1 MNDRL
6 VTERDY
12 SSLSVKD
19 LLEAREA
26 YHVHLAHLDN
36 VIGTAI
42 GRRRVRVL
50 EAHSPELRA
59 DARRVRSPKT
69 LMNTAVA
76 RWSPP
81 CVLVFVDR
89 WVPCDGFVKYPDQAV
104 PRLLY
109 MPDGR
114 VVPTCVVYVE
124 KGTQRT
130 RPLTNLTFPKQLL
143 GGGFPILTEVQGEQ
157 RVGSFG
163 CLVTSGAQVFGL
175 TNRHVAGP
183 PGQRVVTLVD
193 GERYEIGVSAPRQL
207 GTLPFA
213 QAYPGWPGA
222 RAVSNLDAGLV
233 RLDSVTD
240 WTAQIYG
247 VGAMGRLADLST
259 DNFTLDL
266 IGCPVRAFGG
276 ASGAMTGEIQGLFYR
291 YRSVGGQDFVADLL
305 IGPRS
310 GADTVPTRPGDSGT
324 VWFVDE
330 LARNGAPSTGR
341 GASLRPIALQWGGQR
356 FVEHSAEH
364 FAERLTDGVADATY
378 QFALATCLST
388 VCRELE
394 VEILRDWNIGHSDYW
409 GKTGHYKIGA
419 KACELLSDKKLSKL
433 MMANQGNIGYGDD
446 ELVTGR
452 TVKMDEQGFVPL
464 ADVPDLVWRTTRKM
478 DAANHFAD
486 LDEEGQGRY
495 AGKTLLELWRDGR
508 CNTPA
513 QWSEFYDTLGRTLA
527 DGQRGALPFRVWQS
541 YAAMVA
547 FVRAGN
553 VPRYVAAAGTLSHYV
568 GDACQP
574 LHVSYLHHGR
584 PGRPDESKVHS
595 VYETVML
602 DRHAAELI
610 EEVNR
615 ALRGKKVADAE
626 LFTGGR
632 AAADATVALMEAT
645 IATLPPLEVIEAFN
659 AVPSRGRVEHMWEAL
674 HARTVA
680 CVARG
685 ALVLATIW
693 ESAWREGGGAK
704 VADGK
709 IKTIPAEPTL
719 KALYL
724 DKTFVPA
731 VWLKNLSD
739 EELPGLGDGGG
750 SRPRAR
756 LPARGRASSPRVPA
770 PGAR

>member
-6 VTERDY
+6 LPERDY

-36 VIGTAI
+36 VVGTAI
-42 GRRRVRVL
+42 GRRRMRIG
-50 EAHSPELRA
+50 EARRPELRA
-59 DARRVRSPKT
+59 DSRRGRARKT
-69 LMNTAVA
+69 LTNTAVP

-89 WVPCDGFVKYPDQAV
+89 WIPSDGFVRNPDQAV

-114 VVPTCVVYVE
+114 VVPTCVIYVE
-124 KGTQRT
+124 KSAERD
-130 RPLTNLTFPKQLL
+130 RPLTNLTFPKSLL

-163 CLVTSGAQVFGL
+163 CLVTGGAQVFGL

-183 PGQRVVTLVD
+183 PGQRVATLVN
-193 GERYEIGVSAPRQL
+193 GERYEIGASSPRQL
-207 GTLPFA
+207 GTLPFS
-213 QAYPGWPGA
+213 QAYPGWPGT
-222 RAVSNLDAGLV
+222 RVVSNLDAGLV
-233 RLDSVTD
+233 MLDSVTD

-247 VGAMGRLADLST
+247 VGTMGRLADLST
-259 DNFTLDL
+259 DTFTLDL
-266 IGCPVRAFGG
+266 IGRPVRAFGG
-276 ASGAMTGEIQGLFYR
+276 ASGEMTGEIQGLFYR
-291 YRSVGGQDFVADLL
+291 YDSIGGQDFVADLL
-305 IGPRS
+305 IGPRA
-310 GADTVPTRPGDSGT
+310 GATGVPTRPGDSGT
-324 VWFVDE
+324 VWFIDE
-330 LARNGAPSTGR
+330 DGRDGAPTSGR
-341 GASLRPIALQWGGQR
+341 NASLRPIALQWGGQR
-356 FVEHSAEH
+356 FI
-364 FAERLTDGVADATY
+364 DGVSEATF

-394 VEILRDWNIGHSDYW
+394 VAVLRDWNIGHSDYW
-409 GKTGHYKIGA
+409 GKTGHYKVGA

-446 ELVTGR
+446 DLAAGR
-452 TVKMDEQGFVPL
+452 MANMNDAGFVPL
-464 ADVPDLVWRTTRKM
+464 ADVPDLVWRTIRKM

-486 LDEEGQGRY
+486 MDEEGKGRF
-495 AGKTLLELWRDGR
+495 AGKTMFELWRAGR

-513 QWSEFYDTLGRTLA
+513 DWSEFYDVLGRTIP
-527 DGQRGALPFRVWQS
+527 DKQRGALPFRVWQS

-547 FVRAGN
+547 LVHAGD
-553 VPRYVAAAGTLSHYV
+553 VAGYVAAAGTLAHYV

-574 LHVSYLHHGR
+574 LHISRLHHGR
-584 PGRPDESKVHS
+584 PGRPDETKVHS
-595 VYETVML
+595 VYETTML
-602 DRHAAELI
+602 DRHAADLI
-610 EEVNR
+610 EQVNR
-615 ALRGKKVADAE
+615 ALRGKKVAAAE

-645 IATLPPLEVIEAFN
+645 VATLPPIEVIGAFN
-659 AVPSRGRVEHMWEAL
+659 AVPGRTRVDHMWEVL
-674 HARTVA
+674 SARTVT

-704 VADGK
+704 IAGTRLK
-709 IKTIPAEPTL
+709 KIPAATTL
-719 KALYL
+719 KARYL

-731 VWLKNLSD
+731 VWLKNLT
-739 EELPGLGDGGG
+739 EAELPAWPAVTR
-750 SRPRAR
+750 SAR
-756 LPARGRASSPRVPA
+756 R
-770 PGAR
+770 